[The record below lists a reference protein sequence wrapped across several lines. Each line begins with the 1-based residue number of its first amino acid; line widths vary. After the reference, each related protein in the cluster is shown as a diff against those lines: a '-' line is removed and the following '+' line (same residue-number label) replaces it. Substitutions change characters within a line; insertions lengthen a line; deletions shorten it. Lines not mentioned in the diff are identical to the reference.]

1 MYEKIANPQIVI
13 RPERPDE
20 YPPAIPEN
28 DVPLPLRRIR
38 ANADG
43 QLNYLAQ
50 RWFCASIRRP

>member
-1 MYEKIANPQIVI
+1 MNEKIANPQIVI

-28 DVPLPLRRIR
+28 DVPLPLRWIR

-43 QLNYLAQ
+43 QLNYLA
-50 RWFCASIRRP
+50 